1 MPRRKAKR
9 KEFENILVKDVG
21 SKGKGIANAPD
32 GRIIFIDQAIPGD
45 EVDVLTYKKR
55 KAYYMAKPTKFHDHS
70 KHRTSPKC
78 IHFGTCGGCKWQHF
92 DYEAQ
97 LYYKEKE
104 VLENLKRIGK
114 LDIKTSYP
122 ILGNEDVYYYRNKME
137 FSFSNKRWLTQD
149 EINTDREIENKTA
162 LGLHIPGMW
171 DKVLDLKECH
181 LQKEPSNEIRL
192 QLKRFAD
199 EKSFSFF
206 DPHEQTGLL
215 RNVMIRTS
223 QTNQVMVVVQFCDN
237 EPENIREIMEFLSD
251 TFPQITSLQ
260 YIINQKKNDSI
271 YDQQV
276 HRFKGNDHIIEKM
289 QDLEFQIKPKSFYQ
303 TNSKQAE
310 NLYSRLKELLD
321 LKGDELI
328 FDLYS
333 GIGSIALSLAK
344 DCKKVIGVEVI
355 EDAVKD
361 ANKNAELNNI
371 HNASFLTGE
380 TQDVLNKDFIDEHGR
395 PDIIVVD
402 PPREGLHKDV
412 VKMIGEIRPDQLAY
426 VSCNSATQAR
436 DLEMLKGVLSIE
448 HVQPVDMFP
457 NTYHIE
463 NIVIARS

>member
-9 KEFENILVKDVG
+9 KEFENIRVKDVG

-55 KAYYMAKPTKFHDHS
+55 KAYYMAKTTYFHNRS
-70 KHRTSPKC
+70 SHRTTPRC
-78 IHFGTCGGCKWQHF
+78 VHFGTCGGCKWQHF
-92 DYEAQ
+92 EYEAQ

-114 LDIKTSYP
+114 LDIKDSHP
-122 ILGNEDVYYYRNKME
+122 ILGNEEIYFYRNKME

-149 EINTDREIENKTA
+149 EINTEQEIENKTA

-181 LQKEPSNEIRL
+181 LQKEPSDDIRL

-199 EKSFSFF
+199 EKSFTFF

-223 QTNQVMVVVQFCDN
+223 RTGQVMVVMQFFNN
-237 EPENIREIMEFLSD
+237 EPDNIRQIMDFLRD
-251 TFPQITSLQ
+251 TFPQIASLQ

-276 HRFKGNDHIIEKM
+276 HLYYGCDHIIEKM
-289 QDLEFQIKPKSFYQ
+289 QDLKFQIRPKSFYQ

-310 NLYSRLKELLD
+310 ILYARLKELLN
-321 LKGDELI
+321 LKGDELVL
-328 FDLYS
+328 DLYS

-371 HNASFLTGE
+371 DNASFLKGE
-380 TQDVLNKDFIDEHGR
+380 TQDVLNEKLIKRNGR

-402 PPREGLHKDV
+402 PPREGLHKNV
-412 VKMIGEIRPDQLAY
+412 VKMIREIHPAKLAY

-436 DLEMLKGVLSIE
+436 DMEMLKDLYSID

-457 NTYHIE
+457 NTYHTE
-463 NIVIARS
+463 NIVIATS

>member
-55 KAYYMAKPTKFHDHS
+55 KAYYMAKPIKFHEHS
-70 KHRTSPKC
+70 KHRITPKC

-92 DYEAQ
+92 DYSAQ

-104 VLENLKRIGK
+104 VLENLKRLGK
-114 LDIKTSYP
+114 LDVQESYP
-122 ILGNEDVYYYRNKME
+122 ILGNEEVYYYRNKME
-137 FSFSNKRWLTQD
+137 FSFSNKRWLTED
-149 EINTDREIENKTA
+149 EINTDKEIENKTA

-181 LQKEPSNEIRL
+181 LQKGPSNEIRL
-192 QLKRFAD
+192 QLKQYAD
-199 EKSFSFF
+199 KKGYSFF
-206 DPHEQTGLL
+206 DPHQQTGLL

-223 QTNQVMVVVQFCDN
+223 QTEQVMVVVQFCDD
-237 EPENIREIMEFLSD
+237 EPEQIRDIMQFLSES
-251 TFPQITSLQ
+251 FPQITSLQ

-276 HRFKGNDHIIEKM
+276 HLYKGNDHIIEKM
-289 QDLEFQIKPKSFYQ
+289 QDLEFQIRPKSFYQ

-310 NLYSRLKELLD
+310 TLYSRLKELLE
-321 LKGDELI
+321 LKGDELV

-333 GIGSIALSLAK
+333 GIGSIALSLAGS
-344 DCKKVIGVEVI
+344 CKEVIGIEVI

-361 ANKNAELNNI
+361 AAKNAELNKI
-371 HNASFLTGE
+371 DNASFLTGE
-380 TQDVLNKDFIDEHGR
+380 TQDVLNEDFVDKNGR

-412 VKMIGEIRPDQLAY
+412 VKMIGEIRPAQLAY

-436 DLEMLKGVLSIE
+436 DLEMLKDSFTID

>member
-1 MPRRKAKR
+1 
-9 KEFENILVKDVG
+9 
-21 SKGKGIANAPD
+21 
-32 GRIIFIDQAIPGD
+32 
-45 EVDVLTYKKR
+45 
-55 KAYYMAKPTKFHDHS
+55 
-70 KHRTSPKC
+70 
-78 IHFGTCGGCKWQHF
+78 
-92 DYEAQ
+92 
-97 LYYKEKE
+97 
-104 VLENLKRIGK
+104 
-114 LDIKTSYP
+114 
-122 ILGNEDVYYYRNKME
+122 
-137 FSFSNKRWLTQD
+137 
-149 EINTDREIENKTA
+149 
-162 LGLHIPGMW
+162 
-171 DKVLDLKECH
+171 
-181 LQKEPSNEIRL
+181 
-192 QLKRFAD
+192 
-199 EKSFSFF
+199 
-206 DPHEQTGLL
+206 
-215 RNVMIRTS
+215 
-223 QTNQVMVVVQFCDN
+223 
-237 EPENIREIMEFLSD
+237 MEFLSD
-251 TFPQITSLQ
+251 TFPQISSLQ

-276 HRFKGNDHIIEKM
+276 HLYKGNDHIIEKM

>member
-32 GRIIFIDQAIPGD
+32 GRIIFIDKAIPGD

-55 KAYYMAKPTKFHDHS
+55 KAYYMARPIKFHQHS
-70 KHRTSPKC
+70 KHRTTPKC

-92 DYEAQ
+92 NYEAQ
-97 LYYKEKE
+97 LFYKEKE

-114 LDIKTSYP
+114 LDIKASHP
-122 ILGNEDVYYYRNKME
+122 ILGNEEAYYYRNKME

-149 EINTDREIENKTA
+149 EINTEREIENKTA

-171 DKVLDLKECH
+171 DKVLDLEECH

-192 QLKRFAD
+192 GIKQFAD
-199 EKSFSFF
+199 DKGHSFF
-206 DPHEQTGLL
+206 DPHQQTGLL
-215 RNVMIRTS
+215 RNMMIRTS
-223 QTNQVMVVVQFCDN
+223 QTGQVMVVMQFCDN
-237 EPENIREIMEFLSD
+237 EPDNIREIMEFLSD

-276 HRFKGNDHIIEKM
+276 HLYKGNDHIIEKM
-289 QDLEFQIKPKSFYQ
+289 QDLEFQIRPKSFYQ
-303 TNSKQAE
+303 TNSQQAE
-310 NLYSRLKELLD
+310 ILYSRLKELLH
-321 LKGDELI
+321 LKGEEIVL
-328 FDLYS
+328 DLYS

-344 DCKKVIGVEVI
+344 YCKKVIGVEVI

-371 HNASFLTGE
+371 NNASFLTGE
-380 TQDVLNKDFIDEHGR
+380 TQDVLNKDLIDGHGR

-412 VKMIGEIRPDQLAY
+412 VKMIRAIHPAKLAY

-436 DLEMLKGVLSIE
+436 DLEMLKDLLTID

-463 NIVIARS
+463 NIVIASS

>member
-1 MPRRKAKR
+1 
-9 KEFENILVKDVG
+9 
-21 SKGKGIANAPD
+21 
-32 GRIIFIDQAIPGD
+32 
-45 EVDVLTYKKR
+45 
-55 KAYYMAKPTKFHDHS
+55 
-70 KHRTSPKC
+70 
-78 IHFGTCGGCKWQHF
+78 
-92 DYEAQ
+92 
-97 LYYKEKE
+97 
-104 VLENLKRIGK
+104 LENLKRIGK
-114 LDIKTSYP
+114 LDIKDSHP
-122 ILGNEDVYYYRNKME
+122 ILGNEEIYFYRNKME

-149 EINTDREIENKTA
+149 EINTEQEIENKTA

-181 LQKEPSNEIRL
+181 LQKEPSDDIRL

-199 EKSFSFF
+199 EKSFTFF

-223 QTNQVMVVVQFCDN
+223 RTGQVMVVMQFFNN
-237 EPENIREIMEFLSD
+237 EPDNIRQIMDFLRD

-276 HRFKGNDHIIEKM
+276 HLYYGCDHILEKM
-289 QDLEFQIKPKSFYQ
+289 QDLKFQIRPKSFYQ

-310 NLYSRLKELLD
+310 ILYVRLKELLN
-321 LKGDELI
+321 LKGDELVL
-328 FDLYS
+328 DLYS

-371 HNASFLTGE
+371 DNASFLKGE
-380 TQDVLNKDFIDEHGR
+380 TQDVLNEKLIKRNGR

-402 PPREGLHKDV
+402 PPREGLHKNV
-412 VKMIGEIRPDQLAY
+412 VKMIREIHPAKLAY

-436 DLEMLKGVLSIE
+436 DMEMLKDLYSID

-457 NTYHIE
+457 NTYHTE
-463 NIVIARS
+463 NIVIATS